1 MDAVGVSNELIL
13 PGWDPS
19 VEVDSWRIAQLA
31 KVEASA
37 MGSIPMGVGDRLA
50 RIVRELAVGQSG
62 IDRLSVREPEALLP
76 ALWVHVL
83 KGLGA
88 RFGVADEATFAA

>member
-88 RFGVADEATFAA
+88 RFGVADETTFAA